1 MSIAVAKTKQLPTG
15 QAAIFLR
22 YDHSIRDLFTIVV
35 EAKKGIN
42 AKAFFDVVSISGI
55 DRNKLAGLMN
65 VSLKTLLRYKQQNKK
80 LSATKSERVLKL
92 IALYKKGNEI
102 FGDSASFRRWLEK
115 PAYGL
120 SDMTPMELMHT
131 SGGIDLIREE
141 LSRIESGDVA

>member
-1 MSIAVAKTKQLPTG
+1 MS
-15 QAAIFLR
+15 AASIKVKDDTSVHSSIFSR
-22 YDHSIRDLFTIVV
+22 YDKSTRDLLTIVV
-35 EAKKGIN
+35 EAQKGVN

-55 DRNKLAGLMN
+55 NRNKLAGLMN

-102 FGDSASFRRWLEK
+102 FGDTLSFRRWLDK

-120 SDMTPMELMHT
+120 GNMTPIDLMHT
-131 SGGIDLIREE
+131 SGGIDLIQEE
-141 LSRIESGDVA
+141 LLRIEFGDVA

>member
-102 FGDSASFRRWLEK
+102 FGDSAAFRRWLEK

-120 SDMTPMELMHT
+120 SDMTPLELMHT

>member
-1 MSIAVAKTKQLPTG
+1 MSIAVVKTKQLPTG

-102 FGDSASFRRWLEK
+102 FGDSAVSPPIKAQPFSPHAFTK
-115 PAYGL
+115 P
-120 SDMTPMELMHT
+120 
-131 SGGIDLIREE
+131 LITCSPTAGSS
-141 LSRIESGDVA
+141 LPVAK

>member
-1 MSIAVAKTKQLPTG
+1 MSLAVAKTRQMPTA
-15 QAAIFLR
+15 QAAIFLK

-42 AKAFFDVVSISGI
+42 ARAFFDVVSISGL

-92 IALYKKGNEI
+92 IALYKKGNDV
-102 FGDSASFRRWLEK
+102 FGDAAAFRRWLEK

-120 SDMTPMELMHT
+120 GEMTPMELMHT

-141 LSRIESGDVA
+141 LSRIETGDVA